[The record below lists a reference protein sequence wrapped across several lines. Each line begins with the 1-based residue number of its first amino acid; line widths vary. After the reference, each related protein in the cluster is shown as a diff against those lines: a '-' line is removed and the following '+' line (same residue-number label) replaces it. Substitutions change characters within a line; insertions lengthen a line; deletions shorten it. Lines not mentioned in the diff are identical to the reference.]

1 MKKIKW
7 TERKTIFRIKWKK
20 MADSIKLPKKNNFT
34 TVFLETRDIS
44 DFWKKFIILDILDI
58 FESQLIYFSN
68 HIFQYL

>member
-1 MKKIKW
+1 
-7 TERKTIFRIKWKK
+7 